1 MNDSINGT
9 EYIDY
14 SLSKDEILRG
24 FNKFKEVL
32 DNSVKHKSFFFKAF
46 VNFTNSQS
54 SSESEERP
62 PLRNVKVGFLVSK
75 KNVSKAADRNKIK
88 RMFRELFRKRKY
100 RLSDLKNNTNII
112 FSLRQEG
119 HKKFFANEINLAE
132 FSSDFDML
140 LTKILQAKN

>member
-14 SLSKDEILRG
+14 SLSKDEIIRG

-32 DNSVKHKSFFFKAF
+32 DNSIKHKSFFFKAF
-46 VNFTNSQS
+46 VNFTNSRNS
-54 SSESEERP
+54 NESEERP

-75 KNVSKAADRNKIK
+75 KNVSKATDRNKIK
-88 RMFRELFRKRKY
+88 RMFRELFRKKKY
-100 RLSDLKNNTNII
+100 RLSDLKDANII

-119 HKKFFANEINLAE
+119 HKKFFANEINLME